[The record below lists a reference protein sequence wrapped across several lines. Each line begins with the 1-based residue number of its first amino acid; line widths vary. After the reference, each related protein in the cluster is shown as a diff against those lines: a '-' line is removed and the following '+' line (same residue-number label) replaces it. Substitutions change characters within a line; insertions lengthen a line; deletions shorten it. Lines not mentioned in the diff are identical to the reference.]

1 MAFPRMFTV
10 LQKFPNRRLEDIA
23 GTVEAELTRENF
35 AARVRSGG
43 TVAIGVGSRGIS
55 NTSAIVKAVVAYWTN
70 KSFHPFIFPAMGSH
84 GAATAQGQTDVL
96 AKYGI
101 NPEAMGCPIRSSLD
115 TVSIGSTPE
124 GIEAHLDKHAF
135 GSDGVMMIGRVKW
148 HTDFEGKLESG
159 LFKMMAI
166 GLGKWTGAATYH
178 SRAFSLGLEQVIRS
192 VGRRVLATG
201 KIIGGLAILEDAR
214 HNTAELHAVP
224 AATMEQREE
233 ELLER
238 VKSWMGRI
246 PFDLDLLIVD
256 EIGKNISGARMDTR
270 IVNRGVAG
278 QYNPWAAAP
287 NITRIFVRE
296 MSPYSYGNA
305 SGVGMADIVTDR
317 LVDAIDL
324 RPLYINTLTSLSPAC
339 ARIPMHFAT
348 DRECIE
354 RIAKTCGKDDMSC
367 LRIGRIHNTLE
378 LSPIALS
385 ETMRAEIESNEM
397 LEVAGPPQELAYDEA
412 GNLLPLLQQSLH
424 VLGDHID
431 LDVQTVAGS
440 AR

>member
-10 LQKFPNRRLEDIA
+10 LQKFPNRRLEDIPGA
-23 GTVEAELTRENF
+23 VEAELQRENF
-35 AARVRSGG
+35 AAKVRPGG
-43 TVAIGVGSRGIS
+43 TIAIGVGSRGIS
-55 NTSAIVKAVVAYWTN
+55 NSAAIVKAVVAYWN
-70 KSFHPFIFPAMGSH
+70 DNGFAPFIFPAMGSH

-101 NPEAMGCPIRSSLD
+101 NPESMGCPIRSSLD
-115 TVSIGSTPE
+115 TVSIGATPE

-135 GSDGVMMIGRVKW
+135 GSDGIMMIGRVKW

-192 VGRRVLATG
+192 VGRQVLATG

-214 HNTAELHAVP
+214 HNTAEVHAVP
-224 AATMEQREE
+224 AATMERREE
-233 ELLER
+233 ELLAR

-246 PFDLDLLIVD
+246 PFDLDLLIID
-256 EIGKNISGARMDTR
+256 EIGKNISGAGMDTR
-270 IVNRGVAG
+270 VVNRGVAG
-278 QYNPWAAAP
+278 QYNPWANTP
-287 NITRIFVRE
+287 RITRIFVRE

-317 LVDAIDL
+317 LVEAIDL

-354 RIAKTCGKDDMSC
+354 RISKTCGKETMST

-385 ETMRAEIESNEM
+385 ETLRAEIESNEM
-397 LEVAGPPQELAYDEA
+397 LEIAGPPEELAYDEG
-412 GNLLPLLQQSLH
+412 GNLLPLQQSLH
-424 VLGDHID
+424 VLSDDVD
-431 LDVQTVAGS
+431 LDVETVAGS